1 MSEGLSTL
9 SQFISPGRNAAPT
22 CTGGAGGLL
31 LMEKY
36 ISPVVSVQTS
46 VQGLFGMPSA
56 ASTAASVC
64 GSVGNRS
71 ANMVRPAG
79 CGGSGMGV
87 EPGGKLVL
95 FPSQPPLALQ
105 LRATTM

>member
-1 MSEGLSTL
+1 MSGRLSAL
-9 SQFISPGRNAAPT
+9 SQFISPGRNAELT
-22 CTGGAGGLL
+22 CNGGAGGLL

-36 ISPVVSVQTS
+36 RSPVVSVHTS

-79 CGGSGMGV
+79 CGGSGMRI

-95 FPSQPPLALQ
+95 FPSQTPFALQ
-105 LRATTM
+105 LR